1 MQFLQMQ
8 MDMNRL
14 LWLLLLPFLFACS
27 EGMAKGDVYVV
38 VAGVSG
44 YREISSL
51 VLPEK
56 DAKAIAAL
64 YKLRT
69 KHVILITGK
78 YATKAVLLK
87 SLKEQFS
94 RAKEDDMVVFAFSG
108 HGYADGI
115 CPYDMPAKRGEGVT
129 YREIQNILKQSR
141 AQRKVLFL
149 DACFSG
155 GIRGNASDVHSHSIN
170 ASDVLLFL
178 SSRTG
183 EASIESPFM
192 ANGVFTTYLLRGLRG
207 GADADKNRK
216 ITAEELFRYV
226 SRKVG
231 EKTGGKQHPVMWGK
245 FDDDA
250 VLFDWNRR

>member
-1 MQFLQMQ
+1 
-8 MDMNRL
+8 MNRL
-14 LWLLLLPFLFACS
+14 VLFFLFPFLFVCS
-27 EGMAKGDVYVV
+27 EGEAKGDVYVV
-38 VAGVSG
+38 VVGVSG
-44 YREISSL
+44 YQEIPSL

-64 YKLRT
+64 YKLQT

-87 SLKEQFS
+87 SLKDQFS

-115 CPYDMPAKRGEGVT
+115 CPYDMPAKGGKGIT
-129 YREIQNILKQSR
+129 YREIQSILKQSR
-141 AQRKVLFL
+141 ASRKVLFL

-155 GIRGNASDVHSHSIN
+155 GIRGNASGIHSHAVN
-170 ASDVLLFL
+170 TPDVLLFL

-216 ITAEELFRYV
+216 ITAKELFRYV

-231 EKTGGKQHPVMWGK
+231 EKTDGKQHPVMWGK
-245 FDDDA
+245 FEDDT